1 MCLAMTRAMP
11 ERAETAGPM
20 SAADSTDAAGANSG
34 EKTAALDRI
43 LGLSP
48 VIPVAV
54 VDDAAQAVALGRAL
68 LSGGIAVLEITLRS
82 AAALPAIRALRAELP
97 ELKIGCGTL
106 RSPAQI
112 ESAVESGAHF
122 LVSPGAPPGLAQA
135 LAEASVPALPGAATP
150 TEMMQLAKLGFARQK
165 FFPAESAGGAKLLQ
179 AIAPVLP
186 ELRFCP
192 TGGITEQSAAAYLRC
207 PNVACIG
214 ASWLAPP
221 PLLRTGDFAT
231 IESHAR
237 RAAALR

>member
-1 MCLAMTRAMP
+1 
-11 ERAETAGPM
+11 M
-20 SAADSTDAAGANSG
+20 SAAEAAGADSG
-34 EKTAALDRI
+34 GKLAALDRI
-43 LGLSP
+43 LALSP

-68 LSGGIAVLEITLRS
+68 LAGGIAVLEITLRS

-97 ELKIGCGTL
+97 ELKVGCGTL
-106 RSPAQI
+106 RSPAQVA
-112 ESAVESGAHF
+112 SAIESGAQF
-122 LVSPGAPPGLAQA
+122 LVSPGAPPDLARA
-135 LAEASVPALPGAATP
+135 LADAPVPALPGAATP

-192 TGGITEQSAAAYLRC
+192 TGGITEQSAANYLRC

-221 PLLRTGDFAT
+221 PLLRAGDFAT
-231 IESHAR
+231 IESRAH

>member
-1 MCLAMTRAMP
+1 MS
-11 ERAETAGPM
+11 ERESGGPV
-20 SAADSTDAAGANSG
+20 SAADSTGADSANSG

-43 LGLSP
+43 FALSP

-68 LSGGIAVLEITLRS
+68 LAGGIAVLEITLRS

-112 ESAVESGAHF
+112 ASAIESGAQF
-122 LVSPGAPPGLAQA
+122 LVSPGAPPGLARA
-135 LAEASVPALPGAATP
+135 LAEAPVPALPGAATP
-150 TEMMQLAKLGFARQK
+150 TEMMQLAKLGFTRQK
-165 FFPAESAGGAKLLQ
+165 FFPAESTGGAKLLQ

-192 TGGITEQSAAAYLRC
+192 TGGITEQSAPTYLRC

-214 ASWLAPP
+214 ASWLTPP
-221 PLLRTGDFAT
+221 HLLRAGNFAT
-231 IESHAR
+231 IESRAR
-237 RAAALR
+237 HAAALR

>member
-1 MCLAMTRAMP
+1 MP
-11 ERAETAGPM
+11 ERESGGPV
-20 SAADSTDAAGANSG
+20 SAAGAADADSG
-34 EKTAALDRI
+34 EKIAALDRI
-43 LGLSP
+43 LALSP

-68 LSGGIAVLEITLRS
+68 LAGGIAVLEITLRS

-112 ESAVESGAHF
+112 ELAAAAGAQF
-122 LVSPGAPPGLAQA
+122 LVSPGAPPGLARA
-135 LAEASVPALPGAATP
+135 LTEAPVPALPGAATP
-150 TEMMQLAKLGFARQK
+150 TEMMQLAKLGFTRQK
-165 FFPAESAGGAKLLQ
+165 FFPAESAGGVKLLQ

-192 TGGITEQSAAAYLRC
+192 TGGITEQSAANYLRC

-214 ASWLAPP
+214 ASWLAPL
-221 PLLRTGDFAT
+221 PLLRASDFAA

-237 RAAALR
+237 HAAALR

>member
-1 MCLAMTRAMP
+1 
-11 ERAETAGPM
+11 M
-20 SAADSTDAAGANSG
+20 SAAEAAGADTRCA

-43 LGLSP
+43 LALSP

-68 LSGGIAVLEITLRS
+68 LAGGIAVLEITLRS

-97 ELKIGCGTL
+97 ELKVGCGTL
-106 RSPAQI
+106 RSPAQVA
-112 ESAVESGAHF
+112 SAIESGAQF
-122 LVSPGAPPGLAQA
+122 LVSPGAPPDLARA
-135 LAEASVPALPGAATP
+135 LADAPVPALPGAATP

-192 TGGITEQSAAAYLRC
+192 TGGITEQSAANYLRC
-207 PNVACIG
+207 PNVDCIG

-221 PLLRTGDFAT
+221 PLLRASDFAT
-231 IESHAR
+231 IESRAR
-237 RAAALR
+237 HAAALR

>member
-1 MCLAMTRAMP
+1 MP
-11 ERAETAGPM
+11 ERAKPAEFVR
-20 SAADSTDAAGANSG
+20 AADSAGAVGAASADSA

-43 LGLSP
+43 LALSP

-54 VDDAAQAVALGRAL
+54 VDDAAQAVALARAL
-68 LSGGIAVLEITLRS
+68 LAGGIAVLEITLRS

-112 ESAVESGAHF
+112 NSAVSAGAQF
-122 LVSPGAPPGLAQA
+122 LVAPGAPPGLARA
-135 LAEASVPALPGAATP
+135 LAEAPVPALPGAATP
-150 TEMMQLAKLGFARQK
+150 TEMMQLAALGFARQK

-192 TGGITEQSAAAYLRC
+192 TGGVTEQSAPAYLRC

-221 PLLRTGDFAT
+221 PLLRAGDFAT
-231 IESHAR
+231 IESRAR
-237 RAAALR
+237 HAAALR